1 MSRRVMRLDLLP
13 LGSLSGYCVE
23 HGQEAERVVS
33 RSPLLSRFKAEN
45 TKSEAA
51 DGETWTMPRMSQRD
65 GKNGGRDGMRAG
77 RDCDL
82 GVLAQVTSWLEAP
95 LLRLGE
101 EQAWRKM

>member
-1 MSRRVMRLDLLP
+1 MSGQGTDFILRAMGHHGGVLSRRVMRLDLLP
-13 LGSLSGYCVE
+13 VGSFSGYCME

-65 GKNGGRDGMRAG
+65 GKN
-77 RDCDL
+77 
-82 GVLAQVTSWLEAP
+82 
-95 LLRLGE
+95 
-101 EQAWRKM
+101 